1 MNTAVYV
8 DVEGPIRAWVRALNL
23 TDIDSRVFIGLPE
36 RNAFPAISLA
46 LIGGNVDSGEAPL
59 ANPEISFSVW
69 GGSRLQASTIAW
81 ALCSA
86 IASIRSVD
94 LTTLRVMGAEV
105 ISVPNFRPEPDG
117 KPRYVVDA
125 AFAVVAQ

>member
-1 MNTAVYV
+1 MNTATYV
-8 DVEGPIRAWVRALNL
+8 DVEGPVRAWLRGLNL
-23 TDIDSRVFIGLPE
+23 NDVGARVFIGLPE

-46 LIGGNVDSGEAPL
+46 LIDGRLDAGEAPL
-59 ANPEISFSVW
+59 ANPVITFSVW
-69 GGSRLQASTIAW
+69 GGSRSQAAAIVW

-86 IASIRSVD
+86 IGSVRSVD
-94 LTTLRVMGAEV
+94 LTSLRLMGAEV
-105 ISVPNFRPEPDG
+105 ITGPVFRPDPDG